1 VVTRARPLVDTGQ
14 PLVKHQPD
22 PNLTQGRTVVV
33 DGGEPSRSTSVRRL
47 VYHGQKLLYDDTWYS
62 SYRSQPELVL
72 VGTKPKPAPAK
83 KKKKPPPT
91 TTSTTTTTTTTTTTG
106 P

>member
-1 VVTRARPLVDTGQ
+1 
-14 PLVKHQPD
+14 VKHEPD
-22 PNLTQGRTVVV
+22 PSLSEGRTVVV

-47 VYHGQKLLYDDTWYS
+47 VYERGKLLYDDTWYS
-62 SYRSQPELVL
+62 SYRSEPELVL
-72 VGTKPKPAPAK
+72 VGTKPKPVPTK

-91 TTSTTTTTTTTTTTG
+91 TTTTTTTTTTRTG